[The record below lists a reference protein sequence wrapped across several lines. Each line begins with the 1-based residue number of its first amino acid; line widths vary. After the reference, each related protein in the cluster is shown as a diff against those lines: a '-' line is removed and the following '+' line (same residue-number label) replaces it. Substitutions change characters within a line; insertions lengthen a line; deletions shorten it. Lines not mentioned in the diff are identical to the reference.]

1 MSKMQEEITI
11 FNEMVKIPL
20 KSSIRTICFNM
31 KNSDYLEYF
40 SNNSV
45 LSVHNS
51 FDKST

>member
-11 FNEMVKIPL
+11 FHEMVKIPF
-20 KSSIRTICFNM
+20 KSCIRMICFNM
-31 KNSDYLEYF
+31 KNNDYLEYF

-45 LSVHNS
+45 LMVHKS

>member
-20 KSSIRTICFNM
+20 NSCIRMICFNM
-31 KNSDYLEYF
+31 KNNDYLEYF
-40 SNNSV
+40 SRSSV
-45 LSVHNS
+45 FNVHNS